1 MGTLTSNMETRP
13 IRVEDHTCRAKAGQV
28 VWVHLGLDDGPGP
41 RSQPEAL
48 EGAGVNTV
56 IARELGMAQS
66 SVYRLLREAGTTH
79 ASLKRSPQ
87 PRAAEPT
94 PSTRM
99 TSRL

>member
-1 MGTLTSNMETRP
+1 MGTLTSDVETRP

-87 PRAAEPT
+87 PRAA
-94 PSTRM
+94 
-99 TSRL
+99 